1 MCHWPSMTMQTYE
14 TKWETSDSCWI
25 SWHLRKQTYDS
36 CVTHMSADFHN
47 SITYDINMYLAP
59 DIINYTEHWVETSEK
74 TYQKPS
80 QKHVTENYPVKNL
93 WILQGIK
100 IRLKTFS
107 IYWELSGKKAV
118 KELTCE
124 KRKYEL
130 TDSKPL
136 KKVRKSLW

>member
-1 MCHWPSMTMQTYE
+1 
-14 TKWETSDSCWI
+14 
-25 SWHLRKQTYDS
+25 
-36 CVTHMSADFHN
+36 MSADFHN
-47 SITYDINMYLAP
+47 SMTYDINMYLAP
-59 DIINYTEHWVETSEK
+59 DIINYTEYWVETSEK
-74 TYQKPS
+74 NLPKTFTKACNRKLSFEKPVNFAG
-80 QKHVTENYPVKNL
+80 H
-93 WILQGIK
+93 K

-136 KKVRKSLW
+136 KKVRKSLY